1 MMSNYYLQIGVLADE
16 NPCYQKETL
25 LNQCKRGCD
34 KIGVDWEEV
43 QAEKRLGHIVDAK
56 RLCCM
61 YLRDKG
67 WGLQEIAEAVGLTNH
82 TSAHYH
88 HRRAKE
94 LIEYDPPFKK
104 KYLTFIQA

>member
-1 MMSNYYLQIGVLADE
+1 MMNNYYLQIGVLADE

-25 LNQCKRGCD
+25 LNKCKRGCV
-34 KIGVDWEEV
+34 KIGVDWEQV

-61 YLRDKG
+61 YLREQG
-67 WGLQEIAEAVGLTNH
+67 WGLQDIAEAVGLTNH
-82 TSAHYH
+82 STALYH
-88 HRRAKE
+88 HKRAKE
-94 LIEYDPPFKK
+94 LLKFDPPFKK

>member
-1 MMSNYYLQIGVLADE
+1 MTNNYYLQIGVLAEE

-25 LNQCKRGCD
+25 LNHCKRGCI
-34 KIGVDWEEV
+34 KIGVDWEQV

-61 YLRDKG
+61 YLREQG
-67 WGLQEIAEAVGLTNH
+67 WGLQDIAEAVGLTNH
-82 TSAHYH
+82 STALYH

-94 LIEYDPPFKK
+94 LLKFDPPFKK